1 MLQPERVFNRIS
13 DIDIQADICA
23 LGFTCLLLDIDNTL
37 RSRETG
43 TVPEDVLQ
51 WVRNAQQAGLS
62 CCLLSNNWHHNV
74 FEFARQLDLPLVP
87 KAMKPLPFGYNAALK
102 KMGARRGR
110 ALAIGDQLS
119 TDVWGA
125 HLAGVAAYLVEP
137 LSSVDLKHTKVV
149 RAVERAILKQHL

>member
-87 KAMKPLPFGYNAALK
+87 KAMKPLPSTE
-102 KMGARRGR
+102 GR
-110 ALAIGDQLS
+110 SIRVGITIKNSPQMNFAMIS
-119 TDVWGA
+119 PMNT
-125 HLAGVAAYLVEP
+125 
-137 LSSVDLKHTKVV
+137 
-149 RAVERAILKQHL
+149 R